1 MSNSSELIEILKEE
15 RKKLEISK
23 YKLGKESDVSHT
35 TIARVENGE
44 VIPSLDTFVKLA
56 EALGYDLELIK
67 KSESSVSI
75 SKQTETSRKYCAQLY
90 EQENKDID
98 RAIETLKRIRKK

>member
-1 MSNSSELIEILKEE
+1 MSNSGELIEILKEE

-23 YKLGKESDVSHT
+23 YKLGKESNISHT
-35 TIARVENGE
+35 TIMRIENGE
-44 VIPSLDTFVKLA
+44 VMPSLDTFVKLA

-75 SKQTETSRKYCAQLY
+75 SKQIEASRKYNAQLY

-98 RAIETLKRIRKK
+98 RATQTLRRILKK